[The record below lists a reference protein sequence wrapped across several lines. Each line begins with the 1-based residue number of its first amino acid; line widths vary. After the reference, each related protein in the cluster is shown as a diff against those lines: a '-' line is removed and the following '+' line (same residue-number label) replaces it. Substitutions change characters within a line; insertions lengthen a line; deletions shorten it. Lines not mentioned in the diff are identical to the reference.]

1 MKDAI
6 GQPVPRKEDLRL
18 ITGRGAYVSD
28 LQLPR
33 TKHVAFLRSPHAH
46 ARISAIDASQ
56 AREMTGVRAVF
67 TSEDKHFAPVALR
80 AQSALAGYVETAQ
93 PVLARGKVRFAGEA
107 VAAVVADSRYLAEDA
122 LALID
127 VDYVPL
133 PVTVSAFQASAGA
146 PVHDE
151 APEQR
156 PAHPDLHGGRR
167 QRRFRHSGPDCG
179 ARPDH

>member
-18 ITGRGAYVSD
+18 ITGRGTYVSD

-56 AREMTGVRAVF
+56 ARELAGVRAVF
-67 TSEDKHFAPVALR
+67 TGDRTSGQQRCARSPPCPVTSRPRSRCWRADKA
-80 AQSALAGYVETAQ
+80 
-93 PVLARGKVRFAGEA
+93 RFAGEA

-133 PVTVSAFQASAGA
+133 PVTVIGLADRARGPGARRGAG
-146 PVHDE
+146 
-151 APEQR
+151 QR

-167 QRRFRHSGPDCG
+167 RGRLRQRRTSSWS
-179 ARPDH
+179 AT